1 MATLRDIRRR
11 IRSVRSTAQ
20 ITKTMEMVSAAKLRR
35 AQTVLE
41 SARPYAT
48 DLSAV
53 LANLAEA
60 SGDVSHPAFRK
71 REVRNR
77 AIILVTSDRGLSG
90 AFNANLVRAA
100 EERMREKPQPTTLV
114 LVGKRGFDYFRR
126 RSASVLTSKTD
137 LGGVANWSYAEE
149 TSRAIMARVDAGE
162 IDEVDLIFTR
172 FKSALSRYVV
182 VEPYLPLS
190 GEAFTKAPGQPGTS
204 GEARSALREGRG
216 TSGENRGASGARRDY
231 IYEPDP
237 GTILERIVPYFLA
250 MRLYMALAES
260 AAAEHGARMIAMGS
274 ATKNANEMIQT
285 LTLHMNRTR
294 QATITREIVEIVGG
308 AEALK

>member
-1 MATLRDIRRR
+1 
-11 IRSVRSTAQ
+11 
-20 ITKTMEMVSAAKLRR
+20 MEMVSAAKLRR
-35 AQTVLE
+35 AQTAVE

-53 LANLAEA
+53 LANLTEA
-60 SGDVSHPAFRK
+60 SDDVGHPAFVK

-77 AIILVTSDRGLSG
+77 AIVLVTSDRGLAG
-90 AFNANLVRAA
+90 AFNTNLIRAA
-100 EERMREKPQPTTLV
+100 EERMRERPQPTRLI
-114 LVGKRGFDYFRR
+114 LLGKKAFDYFRR
-126 RSASVLTSKTD
+126 RSTPVLSSKTD
-137 LGGVANWSYAEE
+137 LGGIANWKFAEE
-149 TSRAIMARVDAGE
+149 TSRGILSRYEAGE
-162 IDEVDLIFTR
+162 LDEVDLIYTR

-182 VEPYLPLS
+182 VEPYLPL
-190 GEAFTKAPGQPGTS
+190 
-204 GEARSALREGRG
+204 
-216 TSGENRGASGARRDY
+216 GAESLSGAGMLKARKDY

-237 GTILERIVPYFLA
+237 GAILTRIVPYFLA
-250 MRLYMALAES
+250 MKLYMASSES

-274 ATKNANEMIQT
+274 ATKNANEMIQD

>member
-35 AQTVLE
+35 AQATVE
-41 SARPYAT
+41 SARPYAG

-60 SGDVSHPAFRK
+60 SSDLSHPAFAK
-71 REVRNR
+71 REVKNR
-77 AIILVTSDRGLSG
+77 AIVLVSSDRGLCG
-90 AFNANLVRAA
+90 AFNTNLVRAV
-100 EERMREKPQPTTLV
+100 EERMREKRQPTRLV
-114 LVGKRGFDYFRR
+114 LLGKKGSDFFRR
-126 RSASVLTSKTD
+126 RGASILVSKTD
-137 LGGVANWSYAEE
+137 LGGVADWGFAEE
-149 TSRAIMARVDAGE
+149 TSRAVLSRVEAGE
-162 IDEVDLIFTR
+162 IDEVDLIYTR
-172 FKSALSRYVV
+172 FKSALRRYVV
-182 VEPYLPLS
+182 MEPYLPL
-190 GEAFTKAPGQPGTS
+190 GGGTF
-204 GEARSALREGRG
+204 ARASESVQGAGRERK
-216 TSGENRGASGARRDY
+216 ASGAREY

-237 GTILERIVPYFLA
+237 GAILTRIVPYFLA
-250 MRLYMALAES
+250 MRLYIALAES

>member
-11 IRSVRSTAQ
+11 IKSVKSTAQ

-35 AQTVLE
+35 AQVVVE
-41 SARPYAT
+41 AARPYAT
-48 DLSAV
+48 DLAAV

-60 SGDVSHPAFRK
+60 SDDVGHAAFQG
-71 REVRNR
+71 REVRRR

-90 AFNANLVRAA
+90 AFNANPIRAS
-100 EERMREKPQPTTLV
+100 EERMREKPQPTQLV
-114 LVGKRGFDYFRR
+114 LLGKKGFDYFRR
-126 RSASVLTSKTD
+126 RGVGALVSKTD
-137 LGGVANWSYAEE
+137 MGGVADWKFAEE
-149 TSRAIMARVDAGE
+149 TSRSIIAKFEAGE
-162 IDEVDLIFTR
+162 LDEVDLIYTR
-172 FKSALSRYVV
+172 FKSALTRYVV
-182 VEPYLPLS
+182 VEPYLPL
-190 GEAFTKAPGQPGTS
+190 GREALAGVPSPNAAQGV
-204 GEARSALREGRG
+204 
-216 TSGENRGASGARRDY
+216 RRDY

-237 GTILERIVPYFLA
+237 GTILTKIVPYFLA

-260 AAAEHGARMIAMGS
+260 GASEHGARMIAMGS

>member
-11 IRSVRSTAQ
+11 IRSVKSTAQ

-35 AQTVLE
+35 AQVVVE

-53 LANLAEA
+53 LANLASEA
-60 SGDVSHPAFRK
+60 SGDLSHPAFQG
-71 REVRNR
+71 REVRRR

-90 AFNANLVRAA
+90 AFNANLIRAA
-100 EERMREKPQPTTLV
+100 EERLRHAPLPTQLV
-114 LVGKRGFDYFRR
+114 LLGKKGFDYFRR
-126 RSASVLTSKTD
+126 RGVVALASKTD
-137 LGGVANWSYAEE
+137 LGGVADWKFAEE
-149 TSRAIMARVDAGE
+149 TSRNIVARFEAGE
-162 IDEVDLIFTR
+162 LDEVDLIYTR
-172 FKSALSRYVV
+172 FRSALTRYVV
-182 VEPYLPLS
+182 AEPYLPLGNEAPTGTASAS
-190 GEAFTKAPGQPGTS
+190 GAASPAGATRPVGTTTPR
-204 GEARSALREGRG
+204 A
-216 TSGENRGASGARRDY
+216 ASGARRDY

-237 GTILERIVPYFLA
+237 GTILTRIVPYFLA

>member
-1 MATLRDIRRR
+1 VATLRDIRRR
-11 IRSVRSTAQ
+11 IRSVKSTAQ

-35 AQTVLE
+35 AQAVVE

-48 DLSAV
+48 DLAAV

-60 SGDVSHPAFRK
+60 SGDLSHPAFQG
-71 REVRNR
+71 REVRRR

-90 AFNANLVRAA
+90 AFNANLIRAA
-100 EERMREKPQPTTLV
+100 EQRMRQKPLPTQLV
-114 LVGKRGFDYFRR
+114 LLGKKGFDYFRR
-126 RSASVLTSKTD
+126 RGVAALVSKTD
-137 LGGVANWSYAEE
+137 LGGVADWKFAEE
-149 TSRAIMARVDAGE
+149 TSRSIIARFEAGE
-162 IDEVDLIFTR
+162 LDEVDLIYTR
-172 FKSALSRYVV
+172 FQSALTRYVV
-182 VEPYLPLS
+182 LEPYLPL
-190 GEAFTKAPGQPGTS
+190 GTEALAGTTTPTGAATPGGTTAPRAAPGV
-204 GEARSALREGRG
+204 
-216 TSGENRGASGARRDY
+216 RRDY

-237 GTILERIVPYFLA
+237 GTILTRIVPYFLA

-294 QATITREIVEIVGG
+294 QATITRELVEIVGG

>member
-1 MATLRDIRRR
+1 
-11 IRSVRSTAQ
+11 
-20 ITKTMEMVSAAKLRR
+20 MEMVSAAKLRR

-53 LANLAEA
+53 LSNLAEA
-60 SGDVSHPAFRK
+60 SDDVSHPAFK
-71 REVRNR
+71 GREVKHR
-77 AIILVTSDRGLSG
+77 AIVLVTSDRGLSG

-100 EERMREKPQPTTLV
+100 ELRMREKPQPTTLV
-114 LVGKRGFDYFRR
+114 LIGKRGFDYFRR
-126 RSASVLTSKTD
+126 RAASILTSKTD

-149 TSRAIMARVDAGE
+149 SSRAIIARYEAGE
-162 IDEVDLIFTR
+162 FDEVDLIFTR
-172 FKSALSRYVV
+172 FKSALSRFVM
-182 VEPYLPLS
+182 VEPYLPL
-190 GEAFTKAPGQPGTS
+190 GPEALVGVGAPVAVGPT
-204 GEARSALREGRG
+204 A
-216 TSGENRGASGARRDY
+216 GASQPAHAKGTRRDY

-237 GTILERIVPYFLA
+237 GTILTAIVPYFLA
-250 MRLYMALAES
+250 MRLYMAMAES

>member
-35 AQTVLE
+35 AQATVE
-41 SARPYAT
+41 SARPYAG

-60 SGDVSHPAFRK
+60 SSDLSHPAFAK
-71 REVRNR
+71 RDVKNR
-77 AIILVTSDRGLSG
+77 AILLVTSDRGLCG
-90 AFNANLVRAA
+90 AFNTNLVRAA
-100 EERMREKPQPTTLV
+100 EERMREKPQPTRLV
-114 LVGKRGFDYFRR
+114 LLGKKGFDYFRR
-126 RSASVLTSKTD
+126 RGASILVSKTD
-137 LGGVANWSYAEE
+137 LGGVADWGFAEE
-149 TSRAIMARVDAGE
+149 TSRAVLSRVEAGE
-162 IDEVDLIFTR
+162 IDEVDLIYTR

-182 VEPYLPLS
+182 VEPYLPLGS
-190 GEAFTKAPGQPGTS
+190 ETFARAPEPVQGAGTEGKAP
-204 GEARSALREGRG
+204 
-216 TSGENRGASGARRDY
+216 GARRDY

-237 GTILERIVPYFLA
+237 GAILTRIVPYFLA

>member
-35 AQTVLE
+35 AQAVVE

-48 DLSAV
+48 DLAAV

-60 SGDVSHPAFRK
+60 SDDLGHPAFQG
-71 REVRNR
+71 REVRRR

-90 AFNANLVRAA
+90 AFNANLIRAA
-100 EERMREKPQPTTLV
+100 EERMREKPQPTQLV
-114 LVGKRGFDYFRR
+114 LLGKKGFDYFRR
-126 RSASVLTSKTD
+126 RGVAALISKTD
-137 LGGVANWSYAEE
+137 LGGVADWKFAEE
-149 TSRAIMARVDAGE
+149 ASRAVIARFDAGE
-162 IDEVDLIFTR
+162 LDEVDLIYTR
-172 FKSALSRYVV
+172 FQSALTRYVV
-182 VEPYLPLS
+182 VEPYLPL
-190 GEAFTKAPGQPGTS
+190 GNEALAGAGGSNPR
-204 GEARSALREGRG
+204 A
-216 TSGENRGASGARRDY
+216 ASGVRRDY

-237 GTILERIVPYFLA
+237 GTILTRIVPYFLA

>member
-11 IRSVRSTAQ
+11 IKSVKSTAQ

-35 AQTVLE
+35 AQVVVE

-48 DLSAV
+48 DLGAV

-60 SGDVSHPAFRK
+60 SDDLGHPAFQG
-71 REVRNR
+71 REVRHR

-90 AFNANLVRAA
+90 AFNTNLIRAA
-100 EERMREKPQPTTLV
+100 EVRMREKPQPTQLV
-114 LVGKRGFDYFRR
+114 LLGKKGSDYFRR
-126 RSASVLTSKTD
+126 RNASVLVSKTD
-137 LGGVANWSYAEE
+137 MGGVADWKFAEE
-149 TSRAIMARVDAGE
+149 TSRAVIAKFEAGE
-162 IDEVDLIFTR
+162 VDEVDLIFTR
-172 FKSALSRYVV
+172 FKSALTRFVV
-182 VEPYLPLS
+182 VEPYLPLGGDALKDAS
-190 GEAFTKAPGQPGTS
+190 SPKA
-204 GEARSALREGRG
+204 
-216 TSGENRGASGARRDY
+216 ASGTRRDY

-237 GTILERIVPYFLA
+237 GTILMRIVPYFLA

-294 QATITREIVEIVGG
+294 QATITRELVEIVGG

>member
-35 AQTVLE
+35 AQAAVE
-41 SARPYAT
+41 SARPYANE
-48 DLSAV
+48 LSAV

-60 SGDVSHPAFRK
+60 SSDLSHPAFQG
-71 REVRNR
+71 REVKRR
-77 AIILVTSDRGLSG
+77 AIVLVTSDRGLAG
-90 AFNANLVRAA
+90 AFNANLIRAA
-100 EERMREKPQPTTLV
+100 EIRMREKPQPTQLV
-114 LVGKRGFDYFRR
+114 LLGKKGFDYFRR
-126 RSASVLTSKTD
+126 RNAPTLTSKID
-137 LGGVANWSYAEE
+137 LGGVADWKYADA
-149 TSRAIMARVDAGE
+149 TSREIFARFEAGE
-162 IDEVDLIFTR
+162 LDEVDILYTR
-172 FKSALSRYVV
+172 FRSALSRDVV
-182 VEPYLPLS
+182 LEPYIPLGS
-190 GEAFTKAPGQPGTS
+190 EALKGRIAERKPG
-204 GEARSALREGRG
+204 A
-216 TSGENRGASGARRDY
+216 ARRDY

-237 GTILERIVPYFLA
+237 GTILTRIVPYFLA

-260 AAAEHGARMIAMGS
+260 AASEHGARMIAMGS
-274 ATKNANEMIQT
+274 ATKNANEMIQN

>member
-11 IRSVRSTAQ
+11 IRSVKSTAQ

-35 AQTVLE
+35 AQVVVE

-60 SGDVSHPAFRK
+60 SSDLSHPAFQG
-71 REVRNR
+71 REVKRR
-77 AIILVTSDRGLSG
+77 AIVLVSSDRGLAG
-90 AFNANLVRAA
+90 AFNTNLIRAA
-100 EERMREKPQPTTLV
+100 EERMRERPQPTQLV
-114 LVGKRGFDYFRR
+114 LLGKKGFDYFRR
-126 RSASVLTSKTD
+126 RNAPGFGSKTD
-137 LGGVANWSYAEE
+137 LGGIADWKFAEAASGDIFAKFE
-149 TSRAIMARVDAGE
+149 AGE
-162 IDEVDLIFTR
+162 LDEVDLIYTR
-172 FKSALSRYVV
+172 F
-182 VEPYLPLS
+182 
-190 GEAFTKAPGQPGTS
+190 
-204 GEARSALREGRG
+204 RSAL
-216 TSGENRGASGARRDY
+216 NRDVVLEPYIPLGPEALKGGAAQRPASGARRDY

-237 GTILERIVPYFLA
+237 GTILTRIVPYFLA

-260 AAAEHGARMIAMGS
+260 AASEHGARMIAMGS

>member
-35 AQTVLE
+35 AQAVVE
-41 SARPYAT
+41 SARPYAG

-60 SGDVSHPAFRK
+60 SSDLSHPAFVK

-77 AIILVTSDRGLSG
+77 AILLVTSDRGLCG
-90 AFNANLVRAA
+90 AFNTNLVRAT
-100 EERMREKPQPTTLV
+100 EERMREKPQPTRLV
-114 LVGKRGFDYFRR
+114 LLGKKGSDYFRR
-126 RSASVLTSKTD
+126 RGASILVSKTD
-137 LGGVANWSYAEE
+137 LGGAADWRFAEE
-149 TSRAIMARVDAGE
+149 TSRAVLARVEAGE
-162 IDEVDLIFTR
+162 IDEVDLIYTR

-182 VEPYLPLS
+182 VEPYLPLES
-190 GEAFTKAPGQPGTS
+190 ETF
-204 GEARSALREGRG
+204 EGAA
-216 TSGENRGASGARRDY
+216 TGAKTPGARRDY

-237 GTILERIVPYFLA
+237 GAILTCIVPYFLA
-250 MRLYMALAES
+250 MRLYMAAAES

>member
-1 MATLRDIRRR
+1 LATLRDIRRR
-11 IRSVRSTAQ
+11 IKSVKSTAQ

-35 AQTVLE
+35 AQVVVE

-60 SGDVSHPAFRK
+60 SSDLSHAAFQG
-71 REVRNR
+71 REVKRR
-77 AIILVTSDRGLSG
+77 AIVLVSSDRGLAG
-90 AFNANLVRAA
+90 AFNANLIRAA
-100 EERMREKPQPTTLV
+100 EERMREKPQPTQLV
-114 LVGKRGFDYFRR
+114 LLGKKGFDYFRR
-126 RSASVLTSKTD
+126 RNAANFGSKTD
-137 LGGVANWSYAEE
+137 LGGIADWKFAEAA
-149 TSRAIMARVDAGE
+149 SRDIFAKFEAGE
-162 IDEVDLIFTR
+162 LDEVDLLYTR
-172 FKSALSRYVV
+172 F
-182 VEPYLPLS
+182 
-190 GEAFTKAPGQPGTS
+190 
-204 GEARSALREGRG
+204 RSALNRDVVLEPYIPLGREALAGVGAAERPKGG
-216 TSGENRGASGARRDY
+216 TRRDY

-237 GTILERIVPYFLA
+237 GTILTRIVPYFLA

-260 AAAEHGARMIAMGS
+260 AASEHGARMIAMGS

>member
-1 MATLRDIRRR
+1 VATLRDIRRR
-11 IRSVRSTAQ
+11 IKSVKSTAQ

-35 AQTVLE
+35 AQVVVE

-48 DLSAV
+48 DLGAV

-60 SGDVSHPAFRK
+60 SGDLSHPAFQG
-71 REVRNR
+71 REVRHR

-90 AFNANLVRAA
+90 AFNTNLIRAA
-100 EERMREKPQPTTLV
+100 EVRMREKPQPTQLV
-114 LVGKRGFDYFRR
+114 LLGKKGSDYFRR
-126 RSASVLTSKTD
+126 RNASVLVSKTD
-137 LGGVANWSYAEE
+137 MGGVADWKFAEE
-149 TSRAIMARVDAGE
+149 TSRAVIGKFEAGE
-162 IDEVDLIFTR
+162 VDEVDLIFTR
-172 FKSALSRYVV
+172 FKSALTRFVV
-182 VEPYLPLS
+182 VEPYLPLGGDALKGATS
-190 GEAFTKAPGQPGTS
+190 ADAP
-204 GEARSALREGRG
+204 AK
-216 TSGENRGASGARRDY
+216 SGARRDY

-237 GTILERIVPYFLA
+237 GTILTRIVPYFLA

-294 QATITREIVEIVGG
+294 QATITRELVEIVGG